1 MRLRRKFLF
10 ELRNIKSLLPYFRN
24 YYFLIY
30 GSSLKINVLGK
41 IFGQRKRR
49 FRCFTLKEGLK
60 FSTQD
65 TLVNLSYSLA
75 HSWNTFG
82 SFGIKV

>member
-1 MRLRRKFLF
+1 
-10 ELRNIKSLLPYFRN
+10 LPYFNN
-24 YYFLIY
+24 YYFLLY

-49 FRCFTLKEGLK
+49 FRCFTLAEGLK

-65 TLVNLSYSLA
+65 AGVDLSYSLA
-75 HSWNTFG
+75 QSWNMFG
-82 SFGIKV
+82 SFGIKVWIYKSIVKRAGCI